1 VAEWTRKAA
10 DQGYAIAQNNLGDL
24 YENGHGVPQD
34 YEQAAAWYRKAADK
48 GNAVAQFG
56 LGSLY
61 YGGHGVQQDYSEAYF
76 WLNLAA
82 ARSKGK
88 EQERVTKARDEAAAK
103 LTPDDLSTAQ
113 QRAAAWFAAH
123 PIQP

>member
-1 VAEWTRKAA
+1 M
-10 DQGYAIAQNNLGDL
+10 
-24 YENGHGVPQD
+24 
-34 YEQAAAWYRKAADK
+34 WYRKAADQ

-76 WLNLAA
+76 WQNLAA

-88 EQERVTKARDEAAAK
+88 EQERFAKYRDEAAAK
-103 LTPDDLSTAQ
+103 LNSTELSNAQ
-113 QRAAAWFAAH
+113 QRAAQWFAAH
-123 PIQP
+123 PPQP